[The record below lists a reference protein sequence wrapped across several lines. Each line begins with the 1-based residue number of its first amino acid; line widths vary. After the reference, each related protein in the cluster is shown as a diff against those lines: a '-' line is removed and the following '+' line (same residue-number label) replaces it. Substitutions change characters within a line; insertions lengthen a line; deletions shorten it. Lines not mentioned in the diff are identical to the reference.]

1 MSTSGEDHRP
11 HQFKF
16 ELLNPHSHAQN
27 NPIPIFSPLHLH
39 PHLSPLSLSQKY
51 EVSNFMPQTS
61 TTTETSPAS
70 RRTVNIPPPRQTEP
84 VIGGKHQNKSKLSRK
99 SGINKSIIE
108 SPNLAAVNNCRYDS
122 SLGLLTKKFVSL
134 IHEAKDATLD
144 LNKST
149 EILQV
154 QKRRIYDITN
164 VLEGIG
170 LIEKTSKNHIRWKAY
185 DGFGQRD
192 LDDQVTRLKAE
203 VESLYAEEYSL
214 DECIRKNQ
222 ELLRNL
228 QKRKNSQKY
237 LFVTKED
244 ILSLPCFQDQEL
256 IAIKA
261 PQASFIEVPDPDEQE
276 FGFRQKQYKM
286 TVRSATGPISLH
298 LLRSKRKS
306 NFKDGSIKQVQ
317 LIDQSWNSDHCR
329 MRSLGL
335 LESQDD
341 QQNAPQSYESLSSE
355 EFEIQEITPRD
366 CETDDDYWFQTD
378 PEVSLTDLWGGS
390 NF

>member
-1 MSTSGEDHRP
+1 MSSSGEDHPP
-11 HQFKF
+11 HQFQF
-16 ELLNPHSHAQN
+16 QLLNPLSLN
-27 NPIPIFSPLHLH
+27 NHIPIFSPLHLH
-39 PHLSPLSLSQKY
+39 PHLSSLSLTPKY

-61 TTTETSPAS
+61 TTEASPVLS
-70 RRTVNIPPPRQTEP
+70 RTVNLSPLQTEP
-84 VIGGKHQNKSKLSRK
+84 VIGGRHQNKSKVSRK
-99 SGINKSIIE
+99 SGINKSNIE

-203 VESLYAEEYSL
+203 VESLYAEEFNL

-228 QKRKNSQKY
+228 QERKNSQKY

-244 ILSLPCFQDQEL
+244 ILSLPCFQDQDL

-261 PQASFIEVPDPDEQE
+261 PQASFIEVPDPDEE
-276 FGFRQKQYKM
+276 IGFRQKQYKM

-298 LLRSKRKS
+298 LLSKRKS
-306 NFKDGSIKQVQ
+306 KFEDGSIKQVQ
-317 LIDQSWNSDHCR
+317 LIDQSWSGDHCR
-329 MRSLGL
+329 MRSVGL
-335 LESQDD
+335 LESRDD
-341 QQNAPQSYESLSSE
+341 QQNALQSYQSLSSE
-355 EFEIQEITPRD
+355 EFEIQEITPQD

-378 PEVSLTDLWGGS
+378 PGVGLTDLWGGS

>member
-1 MSTSGEDHRP
+1 MSTSGDDHRP

-16 ELLNPHSHAQN
+16 ELLNPHSHVQN
-27 NPIPIFSPLHLH
+27 NPIPIFSSLHLH
-39 PHLSPLSLSQKY
+39 PHLSPLTLNQKY

-61 TTTETSPAS
+61 TTEASPTLS
-70 RRTVNIPPPRQTEP
+70 RTVNLPPLQTEP
-84 VIGGKHQNKSKLSRK
+84 VIGGKHQNKSKVSRK
-99 SGINKSIIE
+99 SGINKSNIE
-108 SPNLAAVNNCRYDS
+108 SPNLAAVSNCRYDS

-185 DGFGQRD
+185 DGYGQHD

-203 VESLYAEEYSL
+203 VESLYAEEFNL

-228 QKRKNSQKY
+228 QERKNSQKY

-244 ILSLPCFQDQEL
+244 ILNLPCFQDQEL

-261 PQASFIEVPDPDEQE
+261 PQASFIEVPDPDEE

-298 LLRSKRKS
+298 LLSKRKS
-306 NFKDGSIKQVQ
+306 NFEDSSIKQVQ
-317 LIDQSWNSDHCR
+317 LIDQPWNSDHCR
-329 MRSLGL
+329 MRSVGL
-335 LESQDD
+335 LEGQDD
-341 QQNAPQSYESLSSE
+341 QQNAPQSYQSLSSE

-366 CETDDDYWFQTD
+366 CEVEDDYWFQTD
-378 PEVSLTDLWGGS
+378 PGVSLTDLWGGS